1 MTIATILI
9 VDDIAENRDM
19 LSRRLE
25 RRGYMTEQAEDG
37 QSALDAISA
46 QAVDLVLLD
55 IMLPDMSG
63 LDVLRQIRETSSRRA
78 LPVIM
83 VSAKNESFDV
93 VEALNLGANDYVTK
107 PVDFAVTMAR
117 IDTHLQMRDTAEEP
131 CDKSGVA

>member
-37 QSALDAISA
+37 RSALDVIST
-46 QAVDLVLLD
+46 QAGDLVLLD
-55 IMLPDMSG
+55 IMLPDMNG
-63 LDVLRQIRETSSRRA
+63 LEVLSRVRESYPRRA

-107 PVDFAVTMAR
+107 PVDFAVAMAR
-117 IDTHLQMRDTAEEP
+117 IDTHLQMRDTDEKTDRTSLEP
-131 CDKSGVA
+131 

>member
-37 QSALDAISA
+37 RSALEAITA
-46 QAVDLVLLD
+46 QTVDLVLLD

-63 LDVLRQIRETSSRRA
+63 LDVLRQIRDTSSRRA

-83 VSAKNESFDV
+83 VSARNESFDV

-117 IDTHLQMRDTAEEP
+117 IDTQLQMRDTADQSPDENA
-131 CDKSGVA
+131 KV

>member
-25 RRGYMTEQAEDG
+25 RRGYMTEQAADG
-37 QSALDAISA
+37 QSALEAISA
-46 QAVDLVLLD
+46 QSVDLVLLD

-117 IDTHLQMRDTAEEP
+117 IDTHLQVRDTVEETY
-131 CDKSGVA
+131 DKSGAA